1 MTTNKEFE
9 IRRDNAVARAI
20 AYSSTFIAER
30 AENAE
35 IWDVEG
41 KR

>member
-1 MTTNKEFE
+1 MTTNAE
-9 IRRDNAVARAI
+9 IDKRRDNSVARAI
-20 AYSSTFIAER
+20 AYSSTFVA
-30 AENAE
+30 AKAKGTE